1 MGHYTGLLGEIFILK
16 YFTNIFPF
24 NLLSVNGYL
33 ETKIFDLGQGRLSE
47 LFSRKEL
54 FCVIWGVAFWCK
66 IVSLG
71 QENQS
76 LYFYKIKLVWM
87 TLDISASN
95 NNGRLL
101 WKLSLNNNYDI
112 NNMQCET
119 QRIFKMRTSRLVPPT
134 IKELLCFRLHKSQHS
149 SPFSLVQHKNWEF
162 LRPGKYVLFYIIFP
176 CHHL

>member
-1 MGHYTGLLGEIFILK
+1 
-16 YFTNIFPF
+16 
-24 NLLSVNGYL
+24 
-33 ETKIFDLGQGRLSE
+33 
-47 LFSRKEL
+47 
-54 FCVIWGVAFWCK
+54 
-66 IVSLG
+66 
-71 QENQS
+71 
-76 LYFYKIKLVWM
+76 M

-119 QRIFKMRTSRLVPPT
+119 QRIFKMRTQRLVPPT

-162 LRPGKYVLFYIIFP
+162 SEAGKICIILYHIPMSPPLNKYKNNPEKQTRAAINILPYIRNNALYLLLVVYI
-176 CHHL
+176 